1 MKIRYF
7 IGIIIIIILTALVSF
22 GICNAN
28 YKNNEP
34 LSEEKCIEFLESGT
48 QMALNSVAAYRK
60 QKMDYTL
67 ENYIK
72 TIENAFSEDKDF
84 IKLFKSNVEKLS
96 ELRENNLKTLY
107 FDNTGSMAPMLYN
120 GSAEGFE
127 QAEINVLHEVVTTY
141 CSNHQ
146 DYQPCIDVVFNR
158 D

>member
-7 IGIIIIIILTALVSF
+7 IVIIVTIILTSLVSF

-48 QMALNSVAAYRK
+48 QMALNSVAAYKK

-107 FDNTGSMAPMLYN
+107 FDNTGSMTPMLYN